1 MMPLLAAFL
10 VTNIPFEEVKIPDN
24 TIKILPIVDDRSFIT
39 RLISSI
45 RINEIS
51 LIPPKINIKG
61 GTDF

>member
-1 MMPLLAAFL
+1 MPLLAAFL

-45 RINEIS
+45 RVNEIS

>member
-1 MMPLLAAFL
+1 MMPLLAVFL
-10 VTNIPFEEVKIPDN
+10 VSNIPFEEVRIPDN

-45 RINEIS
+45 RVNDIS

>member
-1 MMPLLAAFL
+1 MPLLAAFL
-10 VTNIPFEEVKIPDN
+10 VSSIPFEEVKIPEN
-24 TIKILPIVDDRSFIT
+24 TIKILPVVDDRSFII

-45 RINEIS
+45 RIKEIS

>member
-10 VTNIPFEEVKIPDN
+10 VSNIPFEEVKIPEN
-24 TIKILPIVDDRSFIT
+24 TIKILPVVDDRSFIT

-45 RINEIS
+45 RIKDIS

>member
-45 RINEIS
+45 RVNEIS

>member
-10 VTNIPFEEVKIPDN
+10 VTNIPFEEVKIPEN
-24 TIKILPIVDDRSFIT
+24 TIKILPVVDDRSFIT

-45 RINEIS
+45 RIKDIS

>member
-1 MMPLLAAFL
+1 MPLLAAFL

-45 RINEIS
+45 RVNEIS

-61 GTDF
+61 GADF

>member
-1 MMPLLAAFL
+1 MPLLAAFL
-10 VTNIPFEEVKIPDN
+10 VSSIPFEEVKIPEN
-24 TIKILPIVDDRSFIT
+24 TIKILPVADDRSFII

-45 RINEIS
+45 RIKDIS

>member
-10 VTNIPFEEVKIPDN
+10 VSSTPFEEVKIPEN
-24 TIKILPIVDDRSFIT
+24 TIKFLQIEDDRSFII

-45 RINEIS
+45 RIKEIS
-51 LIPPKINIKG
+51 LIPPIIKIKG

>member
-24 TIKILPIVDDRSFIT
+24 TIKILPVVDSRPFIA
-39 RLISSI
+39 RLLCSI

-51 LIPPKINIKG
+51 LIPPKIKIKG

>member
-1 MMPLLAAFL
+1 MPLLAAFL
-10 VTNIPFEEVKIPDN
+10 VTHIPFEEVKIPDN
-24 TIKILPIVDDRSFIT
+24 TIKIIPIVDDRSFIT

-45 RINEIS
+45 RVNEIS

>member
-10 VTNIPFEEVKIPDN
+10 VTNIPFEEVRIPDN

-45 RINEIS
+45 RVNEIS

>member
-10 VTNIPFEEVKIPDN
+10 VSNIPFEEVKIPEN
-24 TIKILPIVDDRSFIT
+24 TIKILPVVDDRSFII

-45 RINEIS
+45 RIKHIS
-51 LIPPKINIKG
+51 LIPQKINIKG

>member
-10 VTNIPFEEVKIPDN
+10 VSSVPFEEVKIPEN
-24 TIKILPIVDDRSFIT
+24 TIKILPVVDDRSFII

-45 RINEIS
+45 RIKDIS

>member
-24 TIKILPIVDDRSFIT
+24 TIKILPIVDDRPFMI
-39 RLISSI
+39 RLLCSI
-45 RINEIS
+45 RVKEIS

>member
-24 TIKILPIVDDRSFIT
+24 TIKILSVVDDRSFII

-45 RINEIS
+45 RIKDIS

-61 GTDF
+61 ETDF

>member
-1 MMPLLAAFL
+1 MPLLAAFL
-10 VTNIPFEEVKIPDN
+10 VSSVPFEEVKIPEN
-24 TIKILPIVDDRSFIT
+24 TIKILPVVDDRSFII

-45 RINEIS
+45 RIKDIS